1 MSNRLH
7 WIPAL
12 VLGVVL
18 LAFAASPAAA
28 ADSDGDGVQDPRDN
42 CVATSNASQSDSD
55 GDGLGNACDAD
66 FNNDGAVG
74 GADFAQ
80 LRQAFGTSQG
90 DAGFD
95 AALDCN
101 DDGSID
107 DADVE
112 WFRGRFGAPP
122 GD

>member
-18 LAFAASPAAA
+18 LAFAALPAAA

-66 FNNDGAVG
+66 YDNDGVVG
-74 GADFAQ
+74 GADFNQ
-80 LRQAFGTSQG
+80 LRQGFGTSQG

-107 DADVE
+107 DADLALL
-112 WFRGRFGAPP
+112 RAQLGGPP